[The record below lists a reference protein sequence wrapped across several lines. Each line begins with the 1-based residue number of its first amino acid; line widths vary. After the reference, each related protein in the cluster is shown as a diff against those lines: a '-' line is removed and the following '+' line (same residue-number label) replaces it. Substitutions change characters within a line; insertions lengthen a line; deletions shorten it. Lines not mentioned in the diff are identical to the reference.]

1 MKKIILLI
9 TVGFLGITLSVAQV
23 GINTSTPDES
33 SVLDIVST
41 SKGVLF
47 PRLTQEARD
56 EITNPAQGLMLFN
69 TDCSALQINTGEAS
83 SPNWVNITPCQAT
96 LDADLVCTSITTN
109 GTYSVGTALAAT
121 NTITVNV
128 NVTTLGS
135 GDNSYTIST
144 DTVNGYSFSS
154 TGTFTSTGVQT
165 ITLNGTGTP
174 TAAGTDNFTL
184 TYNGTTCNFN
194 VSPTDAAPREVI
206 IGSTTA
212 GGSGSSGL
220 PVYFG
225 SSTWNEGK
233 SWAAMIY
240 ESSDLGES
248 GTISKISFLV
258 DYSNSSSCSSTESNQ
273 KVYMKLVDNDTF
285 ADANNED
292 VSQLTQVFSGDV
304 TWVKGE
310 RTDLDGAWSEITLDT
325 PFAYD
330 GTKHLLV
337 YVWNEAGSEAGCIG
351 GSWGGPTFLVTPGSG
366 KYKKYSGD
374 TVPDSGSSSSQVPVI
389 RINLQ

>member
-1 MKKIILLI
+1 MN
-9 TVGFLGITLSVAQV
+9 AQV
-23 GINTSTPDES
+23 GINTSSPDES
-33 SVLDIVST
+33 AVLDIVST
-41 SKGVLF
+41 EKGVIF
-47 PRLTQEARD
+47 PRMKQTDRD
-56 EITNPAQGLMLFN
+56 NISNPATGLVIFN
-69 TDCSALQINTGEAS
+69 VTCSSLDMNIGTSS
-83 SPNWVNITPCQAT
+83 SPNWINISPCQTPLVAV
-96 LDADLVCTSITTN
+96 ADCSSIAVN
-109 GTYSVGTALAAT
+109 GTYNTGTTLAAT
-121 NTITVNV
+121 NTITINV

-135 GDNSYTIST
+135 GDNSYTMST
-144 DTVNGYSFSS
+144 NTVNGYSFSA

-206 IGSTTA
+206 VGSTTA

-258 DYSNSSSCSSTESNQ
+258 DYNNSSSCSSTESNQ